1 MPRLERIDPLPVLL
15 CGKFVSFVGGGGK
28 TSLAEYLGGQAASRG
43 KRAVLTTTTRIK
55 ADLPYL
61 IFGEKGLPKGACA
74 GGFVR
79 VGKSVEEEKLT
90 GLSADEVKRLGA
102 ECDFVL
108 VEADGAKR
116 QPLKYPADYEPVI
129 PPFSDLIVVVAG
141 LDALGAAIARE
152 VFRWQLFTQAAG
164 LPGETEITPAVFLRL
179 FERDALMK
187 GVDPS
192 RCVIFLNKYDAC
204 TRKEAVPELALALL
218 RLTGTGRVIVASV
231 REGLFYGIAED

>member
-1 MPRLERIDPLPVLL
+1 MPRLERIDPLPALL

-28 TSLAEYLGGQAASRG
+28 TSLAEYLGGQAARRG

-61 IFGEKGLPKGACA
+61 IFGEKGLPKGAYA
-74 GGFVR
+74 GGFAR
-79 VGKSVEEEKLT
+79 VGKSVEEGKLT
-90 GLSADEVKRLGA
+90 ALSADEVESLGA

-108 VEADGAKR
+108 IEADGAKR
-116 QPLKYPADYEPVI
+116 LPLKYPADYEPVI

-152 VFRWQLFTQAAG
+152 VFRWQLFTEVAG
-164 LPGETEITPAVFLRL
+164 VSGEAEITPAVFMRL
-179 FERDALMK
+179 FEKDALMK

-204 TRKEAVPELALALL
+204 KRKEAVAALALALS
-218 RLTGTGRVIVASV
+218 RQTGAGRVIVASV
-231 REGLFYGIAED
+231 REGLFYGVAGD